1 MAGKKNSGMLC
12 KVVKLEL
19 KFLKK
24 ESGEDYPYQ
33 YELPN
38 LQKMVSK
45 AKNRT
50 VQACWEWYN
59 FEVAFTQENKIHPN
73 IKDYT
78 NNMSLDGYI
87 NKIIK
92 PEFKNMYSQ
101 NLSAAVRS
109 ACAAF
114 GKAKKEIKKGTRS
127 VLSYREDCPIEIH
140 NKRILLYNEGQKYY
154 VSLCLFSEKYAKAHN
169 YFDEKKKLV
178 TSLPFEIF
186 RLGGSRQA
194 IVRRCMSGEY
204 KIGESELVYKKGKWF
219 LNLAYEF
226 KPEKSTDFV
235 EGRVMGVDL
244 GIKCVAYMSFN
255 DCEARDFIGYSQ
267 IYRFRA
273 QMEARR
279 RELQR
284 QGKYCGEG
292 RIGHG
297 YETRNKPV
305 LNLGEAEAN
314 FRDTLYHRYSHYI
327 VEFAIKNKC
336 GIIQM
341 EDLRGISTNH
351 KFLNGWLYNDL
362 QQKIE
367 YKAKAA
373 GMEVYRVKP
382 QYTSQR
388 CSRCGYISA
397 ENRPKEEKGQAYFRC
412 VECDFKENADY
423 NASQNLATAGIEQII
438 DEDKPRAKTKR
449 TKKD

>member
-1 MAGKKNSGMLC
+1 MASKKNSGMLC
-12 KVVKLEL
+12 KVVRLEL

-24 ESGEDYPYQ
+24 ESGEEYPYK

-38 LQKMVSK
+38 LQKMVSM

-59 FEVAFTQENKIHPN
+59 FEVAFAQENKTHPN

-78 NNMSLDGYI
+78 DNMSLDWYI
-87 NKIIK
+87 NKTIK

-101 NLSAAVRS
+101 NLTAAVRS
-109 ACAAF
+109 ACSAF
-114 GKAKKEIKKGTRS
+114 ENAKEEIEKGTRS
-127 VLSYREDCPIEIH
+127 VLSYRADCPIEIH

-154 VSLCLFSEKYAKAHN
+154 VSLCLFSEKYAKEHN
-169 YFDEKKKLV
+169 YMDEKKKLA

-204 KIGESELVYKKGKWF
+204 KIGESELIYKKGKWF
-219 LNLAYEF
+219 LNLTYKF

-244 GIKCVAYMSFN
+244 GINCVAYMSFN
-255 DCEARDFIGYSQ
+255 DCEARDFIGRSQ
-267 IYRFRA
+267 VNAFRA
-273 QMEARR
+273 QMEARKR
-279 RELQR
+279 ALQR

-305 LNLGEAEAN
+305 LKINDAIAR
-314 FRDTLYHRYSHYI
+314 FRDTVNHQYSRYI
-327 VEFAIKNKC
+327 VEFALRNKC
-336 GIIQM
+336 GVIQM
-341 EDLRGISTNH
+341 EKLDGIAKDD
-351 KFLNGWLYNDL
+351 KFLKDWTYFDL

-373 GMEVYRVKP
+373 GMEVKHLARKYGLGAA
-382 QYTSQR
+382 
-388 CSRCGYISA
+388 SRSEA
-397 ENRPKEEKGQAYFRC
+397 QHSTKMH
-412 VECDFKENADY
+412 
-423 NASQNLATAGIEQII
+423 LARKYGLGA
-438 DEDKPRAKTKR
+438 R
-449 TKKD
+449 